1 MRVTPI
7 TIANDIIYNL
17 ENTYQNIQS
26 YDRQLSSGKRINQ
39 PSDDPAGTAFSLDMQ
54 ASSDWNTQYQSS
66 SQTAQSWL
74 QSTTSALQE
83 LSQVAMRTRTLAV
96 QAANDSNTP
105 SDRAATSQEIAQLQQ
120 QAVQIGNTQ
129 YENLSIFAGTQVA
142 TTPFNTQGGY
152 AGDTGAIM
160 HQIGPGYSMQVNANP
175 TTIFTGT
182 GGIFNVLSTVFQH
195 MNTGTAFIPT
205 QNTGNETLNLT
216 SNYTGAAANY
226 TVQVTAVTA
235 GKISAIQYSTTG
247 GAPWTPVAGVGSP
260 PTFALP
266 NGMTASFT
274 NGALTPTVGDQFTI
288 IAPGPGTASN
298 FTTQA
303 TKNIGNEQVTI
314 TSPST
319 LAGNPTI
326 TVRPSQLDVNN
337 NVIGVQ
343 VSTDGGVTFS
353 PTIMA
358 NEVKSAAETMS
369 FDGSLYA
376 GPTANYLVRVA
387 SVGGS
392 GQPATIVTSTNNGAT
407 WSAPIAGVGSPP
419 TFTVAAGLNLSFTS
433 GNAQVNDQF
442 SFTATAGGVGQNV
455 AGITALPYPT
465 TTTFAGG
472 NGLALSWT
480 QSSVNPSLVV
490 TNNDTFTYTPA
501 TTGLNSDLSAIDA
514 LINQLAG
521 QEAQFGAK
529 TNAVQANVAQLQ
541 TIETANK
548 QSLSQTEDAD
558 IAAVSTQMATA
569 NTVYQAALAVDARS
583 IESTLIEFLH

>member
-17 ENTYQNIQS
+17 ENTYQNIQNF
-26 YDRQLSSGKRINQ
+26 DQQLSSGKRINQ

-54 ASSDWNTQYQSS
+54 ASSDWNKQYQSS
-66 SQTAQSWL
+66 SQSAQSWL
-74 QSTTSALQE
+74 QTTTSALQQ
-83 LSQVAMRTRTLAV
+83 LSDVAMRARTLAV

-129 YENLSIFAGTQVA
+129 YENLSIFAGAQVT

-160 HQIGPGYSMQVNANP
+160 HQIGPGYDMQVNANP
-175 TTIFTGT
+175 TSIFTGT
-182 GGIFNVLSTVFQH
+182 GGIFTVLNTVYQH
-195 MNTGTAFIPT
+195 MNTGNAFTPT
-205 QNTGNETLNLT
+205 QNTGSETLSLT
-216 SNYTGAAANY
+216 GTYTGAAANY
-226 TVQVTAVTA
+226 TVQVTGVTA
-235 GKISAIQYSTTG
+235 GKIASIQYSTTG
-247 GAPWTPVAGVGSP
+247 GAPWTTVAASGSP

-266 NGMTASFT
+266 SGMTASFT

-288 IAPGPGTASN
+288 VAPGPGSAVN

-303 TKNIGNEQVTI
+303 SKNIGTEQVAL

-326 TVRPSQLDVNN
+326 TVRASQLDVNN

-343 VSTDGGVTFS
+343 VSTDGGMTFS
-353 PTIMA
+353 PTILA

-369 FDGSLYA
+369 FDGSAYTGA
-376 GPTANYLVRVA
+376 PASYLVRVA
-387 SVGGS
+387 SVGSS
-392 GQPATIVTSTNNGAT
+392 GQPATIVTSTDNGAT
-407 WSAPIAGVGSPP
+407 WSAPVTGVGTPP
-419 TFTVAAGLNLSFTS
+419 TFTVATGLTLNFNAGT
-433 GNAQVNDQF
+433 AQVNDQF
-442 SFTATAGGVGQNV
+442 SFNATAGGVGQNV

-465 TTTFAGG
+465 TTTFAGD
-472 NGLALSWT
+472 NGLALSWA
-480 QSSVNPSLVV
+480 QSSVNPGQVV

-501 TTGLNSDLSAIDA
+501 TTGLGSDLSAIDA
-514 LINQLAG
+514 VISQLAG

-529 TNAVQANVAQLQ
+529 TNAVQANITQLQ
-541 TIETANK
+541 TVETTN
-548 QSLSQTEDAD
+548 QHSLSQVEDAD

-583 IESTLIEFLH
+583 IEPTLVEFLK

>member
-17 ENTYQNIQS
+17 ENTYQTIQT
-26 YDRQLSSGKRINQ
+26 YDQQLSSGKRINQ
-39 PSDDPAGTAFSLDMQ
+39 PSDDPAGTAFALDMQ

-66 SQTAQSWL
+66 SQSAQSWL
-74 QSTTSALQE
+74 QSTSTALQQ
-83 LSQVAMRTRTLAV
+83 LSDVAMRARTLTV
-96 QAANDSNTP
+96 QAANDSNTS
-105 SDRAATSQEIAQLQQ
+105 SDRVATSQEIAQLQQ
-120 QAVQIGNTQ
+120 QVVQIGNTT
-129 YENLSIFAGTQVA
+129 YEDLSIFGGTQVS
-142 TTPFNTQGGY
+142 TTPFNSQGGY

-160 HQIGPGYSMQVNANP
+160 HQIGPGYDMQVNANP

-182 GGIFNVLSTVFQH
+182 GGIFNVLNTVFQH
-195 MNTGTAFIPT
+195 MNTASAFTPT
-205 QNTGNETLNLT
+205 QNAGSETLNLT
-216 SNYTGAAANY
+216 GTYTGAAANY
-226 TVQVTAVTA
+226 TVQVTGVTA
-235 GKISAIQYSTTG
+235 GKITAIQYSTTG

-266 NGMTASFT
+266 SGMSASFT
-274 NGALTPTVGDQFTI
+274 NGALTPTVGDQFTV
-288 IAPGPGTASN
+288 IASGPGNSAS

-303 TKNIGNEQVTI
+303 TKNIGNEQVTL
-314 TSPST
+314 TNPST
-319 LAGNPTI
+319 LAGNPAI
-326 TVRPSQLDVNN
+326 TVRASQLDVNN

-358 NEVKSAAETMS
+358 NEVNSTAEKMS
-369 FDGSLYA
+369 FDGSLYT
-376 GPTANYLVRVA
+376 GPSATYLVRVA

-407 WSAPIAGVGSPP
+407 WSAPIVGVGSPP
-419 TFTVAAGLNLSFTS
+419 TFTVAAGLNLSFSS
-433 GNAQVNDQF
+433 GTAQVNDQF
-442 SFTATAGGVGQNV
+442 SFNATAGGVGQNV

-472 NGLALSWT
+472 NGLTFSWA

-501 TTGLNSDLSAIDA
+501 TTGLNSDLASLDA
-514 LINQLAG
+514 VIAQLAG

-529 TNAVQANVAQLQ
+529 TNAVQANITQLQ
-541 TIETANK
+541 TINTTTK
-548 QSLSQTEDAD
+548 QSLSNVADAD

-583 IESTLIEFLH
+583 IEPTLVEFLK